1 VLTRTSG
8 GGRRRSFGVAV
19 LAVTLLLSCAADGSD
34 GPDLLRRAAANGTA
48 DAWTFVDRPDAEQLL
63 ECVAGL
69 EAVAVTVDLRG
80 ATRMSIGREDGA
92 DVALWFEEASYVRGD
107 DLGASETS
115 WVRVDREDA
124 ETVRQV
130 ESALGP
136 SLSSWVLAEQPPPA
150 PRAIADS
157 ALEFADQVEVLPTSE
172 PDATTTV
179 RVTIDEGRVAELA
192 ETQGAG
198 YPTMTFTIADGA
210 LTAVAAHAAED
221 PDSFGFRWDYELTAP
236 VVDDVPTDWAEASTI
251 AITTPDQ
258 LGRTCEIGP

>member
-1 VLTRTSG
+1 MLTRTSG
-8 GGRRRSFGVAV
+8 GWRCRSIGAAV

-80 ATRMSIGREDGA
+80 ATRMSIGREEGA

-107 DLGASETS
+107 DLGASEVR
-115 WVRVDREDA
+115 WARVDREDA

-136 SLSSWVLAEQPPPA
+136 SLSSWVLAEQPPPS
-150 PRAIADS
+150 PRAIVDS
-157 ALEFADQVEVLPTSE
+157 ALEFADQVEVLRTSE
-172 PDATTTV
+172 SEDATTV
-179 RVTIDEGRVAELA
+179 RVTIDEGRVAALA
-192 ETQGAG
+192 DTQAAG
-198 YPTMTFTIADGA
+198 YPMLTFTVDDEA
-210 LTAVAAHAAED
+210 LTAVAAHSAED
-221 PDSFGFRWDYELTAP
+221 PDSFGFRWEYELTAP
-236 VVDDVPTDWAEASTI
+236 VVDDVPTDWVEASMVP
-251 AITTPDQ
+251 ITAPDQ
-258 LGRTCEIGP
+258 QGRTCEIGP

>member
-1 VLTRTSG
+1 MLTRTSG
-8 GGRRRSFGVAV
+8 GGHCRSIGTAV
-19 LAVTLLLSCAADGSD
+19 LAVTLLPSCAADGSD

-115 WVRVDREDA
+115 WVRVDREDS

-136 SLSSWVLAEQPPPA
+136 SLSSWVLAEQPPPS
-150 PRAIADS
+150 PRAIVDS
-157 ALEFADQVEVLPTSE
+157 ALEFADQVEVLRTSE
-172 PDATTTV
+172 SDDATTV

-192 ETQGAG
+192 DTQAAG
-198 YPTMTFTIADGA
+198 YPMLTFTVDDEA
-210 LTAVAAHAAED
+210 LTAVAAHSAEE
-221 PDSFGFRWDYELTAP
+221 PDSFGFRWEYELTAR
-236 VVDDVPTDWAEASTI
+236 VVDDVPPDWADASTI
-251 AITTPDQ
+251 TITTPDQ
-258 LGRTCEIGP
+258 QGRTCEIGP